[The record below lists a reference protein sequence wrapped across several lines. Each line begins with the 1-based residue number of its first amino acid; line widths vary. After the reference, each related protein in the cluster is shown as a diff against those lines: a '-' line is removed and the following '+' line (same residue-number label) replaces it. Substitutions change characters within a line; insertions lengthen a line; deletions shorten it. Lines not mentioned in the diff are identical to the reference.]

1 MIIGVVAPPRAALS
15 APALARW
22 GSGLR
27 FVVLYSDY
35 YSEIIV
41 FGRYFVSL
49 VLLGIPLMLLE
60 LGLGQYRQ
68 KSFVVCMQ
76 EIHHGFAGLAWASP
90 RKVLCKFP
98 SAGSDSSLA

>member
-1 MIIGVVAPPRAALS
+1 MGLGFAL
-15 APALARW
+15 RCT
-22 GSGLR
+22 
-27 FVVLYSDY
+27 
-35 YSEIIV
+35 V